1 METKK
6 KRNFL
11 LRVDWTNWY
20 SSRADIVQG
29 SKSSL
34 IFFQRFKWPMWIG
47 EVSKKDLFHIYI
59 KLLEW
64 SWWNEFENL
73 DTAGKKRSCVGV
85 FFCLFWGF
93 YRVGWYS
100 FPFCSFTSFY
110 GSLQSMLFTPI
121 LSVNATLTNIIV
133 LHTHAHC
140 LMWLNGDTW
149 QENANIQLLK
159 LCSMYRAWNYPSY
172 TILFSS
178 VISIFFMVLLKHLQW
193 K

>member
-1 METKK
+1 MLQVTSQNLILKLNLYMETKK

-34 IFFQRFKWPMWIG
+34 NFFQRFKWPMWIG

-59 KLLEW
+59 SNYSNDHDETSLRIWTHSREKKKLC
-64 SWWNEFENL
+64 
-73 DTAGKKRSCVGV
+73 RS
-85 FFCLFWGF
+85 FFVCLFWGC

-133 LHTHAHC
+133 LHTHAYC
-140 LMWLNGDTW
+140 LMWLNSDTW
-149 QENANIQLLK
+149 QENANIQLFET
-159 LCSMYRAWNYPSY
+159 M
-172 TILFSS
+172 
-178 VISIFFMVLLKHLQW
+178 
-193 K
+193 

>member
-1 METKK
+1 MKLVKK
-6 KRNFL
+6 TF
-11 LRVDWTNWY
+11 
-20 SSRADIVQG
+20 S
-29 SKSSL
+29 
-34 IFFQRFKWPMWIG
+34 
-47 EVSKKDLFHIYI
+47 IYI
-59 KLLEW
+59 SNYSNDHDETSLRIWTQQEKKEAV
-64 SWWNEFENL
+64 SEF
-73 DTAGKKRSCVGV
+73 
-85 FFCLFWGF
+85 FFCLFWGC

-100 FPFCSFTSFY
+100 FPFTSFY
-110 GSLQSMLFTPI
+110 GSLQPMLFTPI
-121 LSVNATLTNIIV
+121 LSVNATLINIIV

-159 LCSMYRAWNYPSY
+159 LCSMYRAWNYSSY

>member
-1 METKK
+1 MLQVTSQNLILKLNLYMETKK

-34 IFFQRFKWPMWIG
+34 NFFQRFKWPMWIG

-85 FFCLFWGF
+85 FFLFVLG
-93 YRVGWYS
+93 
-100 FPFCSFTSFY
+100 
-110 GSLQSMLFTPI
+110 L
-121 LSVNATLTNIIV
+121 LSGGVVFI
-133 LHTHAHC
+133 
-140 LMWLNGDTW
+140 
-149 QENANIQLLK
+149 
-159 LCSMYRAWNYPSY
+159 S
-172 TILFSS
+172 ILFVHFSLWKP
-178 VISIFFMVLLKHLQW
+178 SIYALYTNFKCQCNLN
-193 K
+193 